1 MDYLISALSGVASS
15 SALILLFK
23 GWISERLKQS
33 IQHEYAL
40 SLEGYKTEL
49 NSRVERIRH
58 DQQVFQ
64 LRTSLFFDHQRS
76 AFAALITK
84 IEEASREW
92 AGLYEEDEG
101 LYHPVP
107 SARRNEL
114 EALLSE
120 HQLFLD
126 EDCLMAL
133 SLVTSAYSRSLPWD
147 DRSGDE
153 PHQGDCSQLLSDIG
167 YLRPRIASIFREKIG
182 VTANP
187 MHLAEVAIFSAME
200 LVNTYSFEDAGIP
213 PTGALATKSVRD
225 AADKVAIGLENVDEL
240 LQLLRR
246 FDKHLSKDNGWIHES
261 HLRVRQTLNCL
272 ERCMGRVPK
281 AKVVKA

>member
-1 MDYLISALSGVASS
+1 MDYLISAVSGAASS
-15 SALILLFK
+15 SVLIWLFK

-40 SLEGYKTEL
+40 SLEGYKTDL

-58 DQQVFQ
+58 DHQVLQ
-64 LRTSLFFDHQRS
+64 LRTSLFFDHQRG
-76 AFAALITK
+76 AFAALISK
-84 IEEASREW
+84 IGEANRDW
-92 AGLYEEDEG
+92 ADLYEEGEG
-101 LYHPVP
+101 LFHPVP
-107 SARRNEL
+107 SGRQKQL

-133 SLVTSAYSRSLPWD
+133 SLVTSAYDRSLPWD
-147 DRSGDE
+147 DRSGDGL
-153 PHQGDCSQLLSDIG
+153 HQGDCSQLLSDIG

-187 MHLAEVAIFSAME
+187 MHLAEVTIFSAIE
-200 LVNTYSFEDAGIP
+200 LVNAYSFEDAGIP
-213 PTGALATKSVRD
+213 PTGTLSTKRVRD
-225 AADKVAIGLENVDEL
+225 AADKVAIGLENIDEL
-240 LQLLRR
+240 LELLRR

-272 ERCMGRVPK
+272 EGCLGRVPK
-281 AKVVKA
+281 AKKTKR